1 MLRYLTAG
9 ESHGEALVAFL
20 SGMPAGLKIDQ
31 TFVNRELWRRQ
42 QGYGRG
48 GRMRIERDTAHI
60 LSGVRHGHTIGS
72 PIAMSL
78 ANNDW
83 QNWTESL
90 PVAEGDPAK
99 HKRVASPRPGHA
111 DLAGALKYN
120 FPEARYVLERASAR
134 ESAARVA
141 LCAIAKLFLHKLGIE
156 VLSHVVTT
164 GAITLPDQVP
174 WEKIRALHGREE
186 VLLNCADPEAEQRM
200 KEEVDK
206 VLKTGDS
213 LGGVFEVVAHQVP
226 PGLGTYVQW
235 DERLDALL
243 AAAVMSL
250 QAVKAVEIGAG
261 VAAAFAPGSAV
272 HDEIGYTA
280 SSGYTAFS
288 RTRNNAGGIEGGVS
302 NGQEI
307 RVRGYLKPIST
318 LRRPLQSV
326 DFSTR
331 EPVKAAYE
339 RSDVCVVPA
348 AGVAAEA
355 MVALTLARSA
365 LEKFGGDSMIE
376 TLRSRHCL
384 RRRAAK
390 AHRRHVRVDVC
401 RPRRRPRRPANR
413 HRPPHRCHRRHLQG
427 RSRRQTR
434 PYQSRNYSYRGPPLP
449 ERRMPQHPRFSR
461 ERISPQQSHG
471 SRPGRSW
478 QSL

>member
-1 MLRYLTAG
+1 MLRYFTAG

-31 TFVNRELWRRQ
+31 TFLDRELWRRQ

-48 GRMRIERDTAHI
+48 GRMKIERDTAHI
-60 LSGVRHGHTIGS
+60 LSGVRQGQTIGS
-72 PIAMSL
+72 PISVQL
-78 ANNDW
+78 ENRDW
-83 QNWTESL
+83 KNWQESL
-90 PVAEGDPAK
+90 PVGQGDPAK

-141 LCAIAKLFLHKLGIE
+141 IGAIAKLFLRELGIE
-156 VLSHVVTT
+156 VLSHVITT
-164 GAITLPDQVP
+164 GSVTLADQVP
-174 WEKIRALHGREE
+174 WEKICALHARED
-186 VLLNCADPEAEQRM
+186 VLLNCADPEVEQRM
-200 KEEVDK
+200 KDEVDK
-206 VLKTGDS
+206 VLRAGDS

-272 HDEIGYTA
+272 HDEIGYSAT
-280 SSGYTAFS
+280 SGYTAFS

-348 AGVAAEA
+348 AGVAGEA
-355 MVALTLARSA
+355 MVALTLARCA
-365 LEKFGGDSMIE
+365 LEKFGGDSMTE
-376 TLRSRHCL
+376 TLRNFHGYC
-384 RRRAAK
+384 
-390 AHRRHVRVDVC
+390 
-401 RPRRRPRRPANR
+401 
-413 HRPPHRCHRRHLQG
+413 
-427 RSRRQTR
+427 
-434 PYQSRNYSYRGPPLP
+434 
-449 ERRMPQHPRFSR
+449 
-461 ERISPQQSHG
+461 QQ
-471 SRPGRSW
+471 
-478 QSL
+478 LKDY

>member
-1 MLRYLTAG
+1 MLRYFTAG

-20 SGMPAGLKIDQ
+20 SGLPAGLSVDQ
-31 TFVNRELWRRQ
+31 SFLDRELWRRQ

-48 GRMRIERDTAHI
+48 GRMKIERDTAHI
-60 LSGVRHGHTIGS
+60 LSGVRQGKTIGS
-72 PIAMSL
+72 PISVQL
-78 ANNDW
+78 ENRDW
-83 QNWTESL
+83 KNWQEAL
-90 PVAEGDPAK
+90 PVGEGDPAL

-141 LCAIAKLFLHKLGIE
+141 IGAIAKAFLRELGIE
-156 VLSHVVTT
+156 VLSHVVAV
-164 GAITLPDQVP
+164 GNVAIQKDVP
-174 WEKIRALHGREE
+174 WEQINALYNREE
-186 VLLNCADPEAEQRM
+186 ILLNCADAEIQQGM

-213 LGGVFEVVAHQVP
+213 VGGVFEVVAHGVP
-226 PGLGTYVQW
+226 PGLGTYAQW

-243 AAAVMSL
+243 AGAVMSL

-261 VAAAFAPGSAV
+261 VAAAASPGSAV
-272 HDEIGYTA
+272 HDEIGYGELA
-280 SSGYTAFS
+280 KFTAFT

-302 NGQEI
+302 NGEEI

-331 EPVKAAYE
+331 QPVRAAYE

-355 MVALTLARSA
+355 MVALTLARCA
-365 LEKFGGDSMIE
+365 LDKFGGDSMGE
-376 TLRSRHCL
+376 TLRNF
-384 RRRAAK
+384 A
-390 AHRRHVRVDVC
+390 
-401 RPRRRPRRPANR
+401 
-413 HRPPHRCHRRHLQG
+413 G
-427 RSRRQTR
+427 YRQ
-434 PYQSRNYSYRGPPLP
+434 QLESY
-449 ERRMPQHPRFSR
+449 
-461 ERISPQQSHG
+461 
-471 SRPGRSW
+471 
-478 QSL
+478 

>member
-1 MLRYLTAG
+1 MLRYFTAG

-31 TFVNRELWRRQ
+31 AFLDRELWRRQ

-48 GRMRIERDTAHI
+48 GRMKIERDTAHI
-60 LSGVRHGHTIGS
+60 LSGVRQGMTIGS
-72 PIAMSL
+72 PISVEL
-78 ANNDW
+78 ENRDW
-83 QNWTESL
+83 KNWQESL
-90 PVAEGDPAK
+90 PVGEGDPAK

-120 FPEARYVLERASAR
+120 FSEARYVLERASAR

-141 LCAIAKLFLHKLGIE
+141 LGAIAKLFLCELGIE
-156 VLSHVVTT
+156 VLSHVVAT
-164 GAITLPDQVP
+164 GKVSFAGQVA
-174 WEKIRALHGREE
+174 WEKIRALHDRED
-186 VLLNCADPEAEQRM
+186 VLLNCADPETEQHM

-213 LGGVFEVVAHQVP
+213 LGGVFEVVAHAVP

-250 QAVKAVEIGAG
+250 QAVKAVEIGSG

-272 HDEIGYTA
+272 HDEIGYSAT
-280 SSGYTAFS
+280 SGFTAFS

-355 MVALTLARSA
+355 MVALTLARCA
-365 LEKFGGDSMIE
+365 LEKFGGDSMTE
-376 TLRSRHCL
+376 TLR
-384 RRRAAK
+384 
-390 AHRRHVRVDVC
+390 
-401 RPRRRPRRPANR
+401 NF
-413 HRPPHRCHRRHLQG
+413 QG
-427 RSRRQTR
+427 YCQ
-434 PYQSRNYSYRGPPLP
+434 QLKNY
-449 ERRMPQHPRFSR
+449 
-461 ERISPQQSHG
+461 
-471 SRPGRSW
+471 
-478 QSL
+478 